1 MGVETIGSVRD
12 CLRAKRHAIIEGWL
26 ARTLQT
32 YPEHTGQFLS
42 QEKDPFRNPVGS
54 TLKNALPVLFDG
66 VLEGRDSAQI
76 TPALDSIVRIR
87 AVQDFTASQAVA
99 FLFLLKRVV
108 REAMH
113 RPPHPPL
120 SPTVG
125 GEEKG
130 ERVSVVED
138 LAALDGRIDEIA
150 LLAFDLFM
158 KCRERIYEIKA
169 KEARRRIYVLERMY
183 GMEPSAS
190 ACGPDLPLAP
200 EP

>member
-1 MGVETIGSVRD
+1 
-12 CLRAKRHAIIEGWL
+12 LRHAIIEGWL

-32 YPEHTGQFLS
+32 YPEHTGRFLS

-54 TLKNALPVLFDG
+54 TLKDALPVLLDG
-66 VLEGRDSAQI
+66 VFERTDPIQI

-99 FLFLLKRVV
+99 FLFLLKPVV
-108 REAMH
+108 REVLWGDSQALQD
-113 RPPHPPL
+113 RE
-120 SPTVG
+120 G
-125 GEEKG
+125 
-130 ERVSVVED
+130 
-138 LAALDGRIDEIA
+138 LAALDGRIDEMA

-158 KCRERIYEIKA
+158 KCRETIYEIKA

-200 EP
+200 QP